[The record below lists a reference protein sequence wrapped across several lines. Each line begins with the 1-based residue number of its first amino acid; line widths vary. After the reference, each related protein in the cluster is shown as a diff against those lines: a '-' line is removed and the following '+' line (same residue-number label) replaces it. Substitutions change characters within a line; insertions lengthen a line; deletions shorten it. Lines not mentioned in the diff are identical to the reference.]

1 MDNAN
6 MWSAWVQYSRT
17 RQDAIDVDA
26 HWMHQHQRLLSN
38 DINRILAAQARP
50 AAQIRRLREDLRG
63 LLAGVMARGLDQ

>member
-1 MDNAN
+1 M
-6 MWSAWVQYSRT
+6 
-17 RQDAIDVDA
+17 DA

-38 DINRILAAQARP
+38 DINRILAAQARQ